1 MRTWVLK
8 YQVFLEKG
16 RDKPFL
22 SEEDSPLRH
31 GGSAVVFARKEYTTV
46 RSLSEPLISNGY
58 TLEMGLERLGWL
70 EPTDAGCPVE
80 ELREMY
86 RRQGYLWLKGFFERD
101 VILDFRQHFFDMLLS
116 GTKTFFEIVSSQE
129 YEKFCTMPRLWNFY
143 QEFLGGQPY
152 LHKRKIIR
160 FTHPGEDHC
169 TGGHYDLIYLRAG
182 TDKLCTSWIPLGDIP
197 VEMGGLIY
205 LEHSDAVGRRMEDEF
220 RVKNADLPPEERIS
234 AYNRNMRE
242 SGWVSTNLVDMVE
255 RFQSRWLI
263 ADYEAGD
270 MVIHSPY
277 MIHAATQNHD
287 PLERMRLS
295 TDIRFQRA
303 DNPIDQ
309 RWANHWVPDDN
320 L

>member
-1 MRTWVLK
+1 M
-8 YQVFLEKG
+8 
-16 RDKPFL
+16 
-22 SEEDSPLRH
+22 
-31 GGSAVVFARKEYTTV
+31 
-46 RSLSEPLISNGY
+46 RSLNEPLISNGI
-58 TLEMGLERLGWL
+58 TLDMTAERLGWL
-70 EPTDAGCPVE
+70 EPTDASLPLE
-80 ELREMY
+80 QLREIY
-86 RRQGYLWLKGFFERD
+86 HRNGYLWLKGFFEQN
-101 VILDFRQHFFDMLLS
+101 VILDFRQYFFETLSS

-129 YEKFCTMPRLWNFY
+129 YEDFCTTPRLWHFY
-143 QEFLGGQPY
+143 QEFLEGRPY

-160 FTHPGEDHC
+160 FTRPGSDHC

-205 LEHSDAVGRRMEDEF
+205 LEHSDAVGRQMEAEF
-220 RVKNADLPPEERIS
+220 SLKNVHLTPEERIS

-242 SGWVSTNLVDMVE
+242 NGWISTNLVAMAD
-255 RFQSRWLI
+255 RFESRWLI

-277 MIHAATQNHD
+277 MIHAATLNRD
-287 PLERMRLS
+287 PLHRMRLS
-295 TDIRFQRA
+295 TDIRFQRT
-303 DNPIDQ
+303 DDPIDQ